1 MNRIGSIVIGLLVLM
16 LWVVCLINLFSGN
29 PIVPI
34 GHHGRPV
41 GTWALLALLII
52 GTPIII
58 YAAWKEYKGGLYKKL
73 KGKKRKDPYQ
83 EKPFI
88 NLPWT

>member
-1 MNRIGSIVIGLLVLM
+1 MNRIGMIVICLLVLM

-34 GHHGRPV
+34 GHHERPV

-52 GTPIII
+52 VTPIGI
-58 YAAWKEYKGGLYKKL
+58 YSAWKEYKGNFNKKS
-73 KGKKRKDPYQ
+73 KGKKRKEPYK